1 MNSLTNYAGA
11 GSAVPTY
18 SAAETLRRISLVPGI
33 PSQGELDRLLL
44 NLERDWEKGVRD
56 EDLGPFEKAL
66 DILET
71 FYAVHRHSEPALP
84 SLFSPAFILFSDKWQ
99 QLKNNLAHR
108 GIVPT
113 QKECG
118 DMYQLVFRFTPIE
131 AKAYL
136 PSITLFCQTYKKFYP
151 AAFREDKANACR
163 IAREAPPSEVDQQV
177 EEDLKT
183 SAGRERVFFAAM
195 EKLKSIS
202 LALFDDPAKALNEL
216 TGELQRLWDDYAMK
230 PEEECPTQQFQS
242 AAVYLRRL
250 YEQLKIPLPPILNT
264 VTQATSLRK

>member
-18 SAAETLRRISLVPGI
+18 SAANTLRRISFVPGI

-44 NLERDWEKGVRD
+44 NLERDWEEGVRD

-84 SLFSPAFILFSDKWQ
+84 SLFSPAFILFSDKWE
-99 QLKNNLAHR
+99 QLKKNLVHR
-108 GIVPT
+108 GIVPD
-113 QKECG
+113 QKECR
-118 DMYQLVFRFTPIE
+118 DMYQLVFRFTAIE

-136 PSITLFCQTYKKFYP
+136 PSITLFCKTYKKFHP
-151 AAFREDKANACR
+151 KAFTQDEAKACR
-163 IAREAPPSEVDQQV
+163 IVGEEPPSEVEKQV

-183 SAGRERVFFAAM
+183 PAGRERVFFAAM
-195 EKLKSIS
+195 DKLKSYS
-202 LALFDDPAKALNEL
+202 LASFEDPEKVLNEL
-216 TGELQRLWDDYAMK
+216 TGELNTLWDYYAMK
-230 PEEECPTQQFQS
+230 PEEECPTQQFQN
-242 AAVYLRRL
+242 AAVCLRRL
-250 YEQLKIPLPPILNT
+250 YEELGISLPSILNT
-264 VTQATSLRK
+264 VTQAASLRK